1 MKQFEVSQVRETNG
15 SYVNGI
21 LMALVE
27 LAVVAAVVYSI
38 YQSATLE
45 SVAWGLGSGAL
56 VLLAA
61 LLLLG
66 FFVVA
71 PNTGRALVL
80 LGGRYVGTVRKD
92 GFWWANPFTVKK
104 HVSLRVRNFNS
115 EKLKVNDATGNPIEI
130 AAVIVWRVTDTAKAL
145 FDVESYTSFVAVQSE
160 TAIRA
165 LASRYPYDEHEAV
178 GPSLR
183 GSPDEV
189 ADALRAEV
197 DARLVVSGVEVIET
211 RISHLAYAPEIAQAM
226 LRRQQAAAVIA
237 ARQMIVDGAVGMV
250 EIALRRLKENNV
262 VDLDTERTAAMVN
275 NLMVALVSESNAQPV
290 INTGTLYT

>member
-15 SYVNGI
+15 SHVNGI

-27 LAVVAAVVYSI
+27 LAVVAGVVYSI
-38 YQSATLE
+38 YRSATLE

-80 LGGRYVGTVRKD
+80 LGGRYVGTVRTD

>member
-56 VLLAA
+56 FLLAA

>member
-15 SYVNGI
+15 SHVNGI

-27 LAVVAAVVYSI
+27 LAVVAGVVYSI
-38 YQSATLE
+38 YRSATLE

-56 VLLAA
+56 TLLAA

-80 LGGRYVGTVRKD
+80 LGGRYVGTVRTD